1 MGSMTM
7 PTQLQGR
14 LRLPVIA
21 APMFLGS
28 GLDLV
33 IGACRAGVVGTFPA
47 LNLRTTEEFD
57 DWLTQIDAALKAS
70 GGSDS
75 SVRQPAPYGVNFV
88 VHRTN
93 KRIEADLE
101 KIVEHE
107 VPVVITSLGA
117 AKDVVDAVHSYGGLV
132 FHDVVNA
139 TFARKVA
146 EAGVD
151 GLILVS
157 AGSGGHSGGINPFA
171 LIAEVRRVWDGPL
184 ILGGALSTGRDVLA
198 AQAAGADLAYM
209 GTRFLATEESIIS
222 EEYRRMLVESGAD
235 EIVYTPSISTIPAN
249 FLRGSIVGAGLDPD
263 NLPVPEKV
271 DVSHVTNPHTEEEP
285 RSTSSTVVPKAWR
298 DVWSAGHSVAGI
310 SGVLP
315 VADLV
320 DQLEAEYLTAKGELL
335 AVIDG

>member
-1 MGSMTM
+1 MTL
-7 PTQLQGR
+7 PQQLQGR

-28 GLDLV
+28 GVDLV
-33 IGACRAGVVGTFPA
+33 VGACRAGVVGTFPA
-47 LNLRTTEEFD
+47 LNLRTTEDFGG
-57 DWLTQIDAALKAS
+57 WLTQIDEALAEPDGS
-70 GGSDS
+70 G
-75 SVRQPAPYGVNFV
+75 REPAPYGVNFV

-101 KIVEHE
+101 KIVEHQ
-107 VPVVITSLGA
+107 VPIVITSLGA
-117 AKDVVDAVHSYGGLV
+117 AKEVVDAVHSYGGLV

-139 TFARKVA
+139 AFARKAA

-157 AGSGGHSGGINPFA
+157 AGAGGHAGALNPFA
-171 LIAEVRRVWDGPL
+171 LIHEVRRVWDGPL

-198 AQAAGADLAYM
+198 AQAAGADIAYM
-209 GTRFLATEESIIS
+209 GTRFLATQESIID
-222 EEYRRMLVESGAD
+222 EEYRSMLVSSGAD

-249 FLRGSIVGAGLDPD
+249 FLRGSIIGAGLDPD
-263 NLPVPEKV
+263 NLPVPERV

-285 RSTSSTVVPKAWR
+285 RSTSSTTAPKAWK
-298 DVWSAGHSVAGI
+298 DVWSAGQSVAGI
-310 SGVLP
+310 DEVVP

-320 DQLEAEYLTAKGELL
+320 DQLEAEYVQAKGELL
-335 AVIDG
+335 TTIGG

>member
-1 MGSMTM
+1 MTL
-7 PTQLQGR
+7 PHQLQGR

-47 LNLRTTEEFD
+47 LNLRTTEDFG
-57 DWLTQIDAALKAS
+57 DWLTRIDEALAEPDARGVK
-70 GGSDS
+70 
-75 SVRQPAPYGVNFV
+75 PAPYGVNFV

-101 KIVEHE
+101 EIVKHE

-139 TFARKVA
+139 SFARKAA

-157 AGSGGHSGGINPFA
+157 AGSGGHSGGLNPFA
-171 LIAEVRRVWDGPL
+171 LISEVRRVWDGPL

-209 GTRFLATEESIIS
+209 GTRFLATEESIIT
-222 EEYRRMLVESGAD
+222 EEYRKMLVEAGAD
-235 EIVYTPSISTIPAN
+235 DIIYTPSISTIPAN
-249 FLRGSIVGAGLDPD
+249 FLRESIARAGLDPD
-263 NLPVPEKV
+263 NLPVPERV
-271 DVSHVTNPHTEEEP
+271 DVSHVTNPHTEEP
-285 RSTSSTVVPKAWR
+285 ASTSSTIAVKAWR

-310 SGVLP
+310 REVVP

-320 DQLEAEYLTAKGELL
+320 DQLEAEYTTAKGDLL
-335 AVIDG
+335 ALIG

>member
-1 MGSMTM
+1 MTL
-7 PTQLQGR
+7 PSQLQGR

-28 GLDLV
+28 GVDLV
-33 IGACRAGVVGTFPA
+33 VGACRAGVIGTFPA
-47 LNLRTTEEFD
+47 LNLRTTEDFD
-57 DWLTQIDAALKAS
+57 RWLTQIDEALAEPDPS
-70 GGSDS
+70 G
-75 SVRQPAPYGVNFV
+75 RQPAPYGVNFV

-101 KIVEHE
+101 RIVAHE

-117 AKDVVDAVHSYGGLV
+117 AKEVVEAVHSYGGLV

-139 TFARKVA
+139 AFAAKAA

-157 AGSGGHSGGINPFA
+157 AGAGGHAGGLNPFA
-171 LIAEVRRVWDGPL
+171 LIAEVRAVWDGPL
-184 ILGGALSTGRDVLA
+184 ILGGSLSTGRDVLA

-209 GTRFLATEESIIS
+209 GTRFLATEESIVS
-222 EEYRRMLVESGAD
+222 AEYRRMLVDSGAD

-249 FLRGSIVGAGLDPD
+249 FLRSSIVAAGLDPD
-263 NLPVPEKV
+263 NLPIPERV

-285 RSTSSTVVPKAWR
+285 QSTSATTAPKAWR
-298 DVWSAGHSVAGI
+298 DVWSAGQSVAGVDR
-310 SGVLP
+310 VLP

-320 DQLEAEYLTAKGELL
+320 DRLEAEYVQAKGELL
-335 AVIDG
+335 AVIGE

>member
-1 MGSMTM
+1 MTL
-7 PTQLQGR
+7 PQQLQGR

-28 GLDLV
+28 GVDLV
-33 IGACRAGVVGTFPA
+33 VGACRAGVVGTFPA
-47 LNLRTTEEFD
+47 LNLRTTEDFD
-57 DWLTQIDAALKAS
+57 GWLTQIDEALAEPDGS
-70 GGSDS
+70 G
-75 SVRQPAPYGVNFV
+75 REPAPYGVNFV

-93 KRIEADLE
+93 TRIEADLE
-101 KIVEHE
+101 KIVEHQ

-117 AKDVVDAVHSYGGLV
+117 AKEVVEAVHSYGGLV

-139 TFARKVA
+139 AFARKAA

-157 AGSGGHSGGINPFA
+157 AGAGGHAGALNPFA
-171 LIAEVRRVWDGPL
+171 LIHEVRRVWDGPL

-198 AQAAGADLAYM
+198 AQAAGADIAYM
-209 GTRFLATEESIIS
+209 GTRFLATQESIID
-222 EEYRRMLVESGAD
+222 EEYRSMIVSSGAD

-249 FLRGSIVGAGLDPD
+249 FLRGSIIGAGLDPD
-263 NLPVPEKV
+263 NLPVPERV

-285 RSTSSTVVPKAWR
+285 RSTSSTTAPKAWK
-298 DVWSAGHSVAGI
+298 DVWSAGQSVAGI
-310 SGVLP
+310 DAVVP

-320 DQLEAEYLTAKGELL
+320 DQLEAEYVQAKGELL
-335 AVIDG
+335 TTIGE

>member
-1 MGSMTM
+1 MTL
-7 PTQLQGR
+7 PQQLQGR

-28 GLDLV
+28 GVDLV
-33 IGACRAGVVGTFPA
+33 VGACRAGVVGTFPA
-47 LNLRTTEEFD
+47 LNLRTTEDFD
-57 DWLTQIDAALKAS
+57 GWLTQIDEALAEPDGS
-70 GGSDS
+70 G
-75 SVRQPAPYGVNFV
+75 REPAPYGVNFV

-93 KRIEADLE
+93 TRIEADLE
-101 KIVEHE
+101 KIVEHQ

-117 AKDVVDAVHSYGGLV
+117 AKEVVDAVHSYGGLV

-139 TFARKVA
+139 AFARKAA

-157 AGSGGHSGGINPFA
+157 AGAGGHAGALNPFA
-171 LIAEVRRVWDGPL
+171 LIHEVRRVWDGPL

-198 AQAAGADLAYM
+198 AQAAGADIAYM
-209 GTRFLATEESIIS
+209 GTRFLATQESIID
-222 EEYRRMLVESGAD
+222 EEYRSMLVSSGAD

-249 FLRGSIVGAGLDPD
+249 FLRGSIIGAGLDPD
-263 NLPVPEKV
+263 NLPVPERV

-285 RSTSSTVVPKAWR
+285 RSTSSTTAPKAWK
-298 DVWSAGHSVAGI
+298 DVWSAGQSVAGI
-310 SGVLP
+310 DEVVP

-320 DQLEAEYLTAKGELL
+320 DQLEAEYVQAKGELL
-335 AVIDG
+335 TTIGE

>member
-1 MGSMTM
+1 MTL
-7 PTQLQGR
+7 PQQLQGR

-28 GLDLV
+28 GVDLV
-33 IGACRAGVVGTFPA
+33 VGACRAGVVGTFPA
-47 LNLRTTEEFD
+47 LNLRTTEDFD
-57 DWLTQIDAALKAS
+57 GWLTQIDEALAEPDGS
-70 GGSDS
+70 G
-75 SVRQPAPYGVNFV
+75 REPAPYGVNFV

-101 KIVEHE
+101 KIVEHQ
-107 VPVVITSLGA
+107 VPIVITSLGA
-117 AKDVVDAVHSYGGLV
+117 AKEVVDAVHSYGGLV

-139 TFARKVA
+139 AFARKAA

-157 AGSGGHSGGINPFA
+157 AGAGGHAGALNPFA
-171 LIAEVRRVWDGPL
+171 LIHEVRRVWDGPL

-198 AQAAGADLAYM
+198 AQAAGADIAYM
-209 GTRFLATEESIIS
+209 GTRFLATQESIID
-222 EEYRRMLVESGAD
+222 EEYRSMLVSSGAD

-249 FLRGSIVGAGLDPD
+249 FLRGSIIGAGLDPD
-263 NLPVPEKV
+263 NLPVPERV

-285 RSTSSTVVPKAWR
+285 RSTSSTTAPKAWK
-298 DVWSAGHSVAGI
+298 DVWSAGQSVAGI
-310 SGVLP
+310 DEVVP

-320 DQLEAEYLTAKGELL
+320 DQLEAEYVQAKGELL
-335 AVIDG
+335 TTIGE

>member
-1 MGSMTM
+1 MTL
-7 PTQLQGR
+7 PQQLQGR

-28 GLDLV
+28 GVDLV
-33 IGACRAGVVGTFPA
+33 VGACRAGVVGTFPA
-47 LNLRTTEEFD
+47 LNLRTTEDFD
-57 DWLTQIDAALKAS
+57 GWLTQIDEALAEPDGS
-70 GGSDS
+70 G
-75 SVRQPAPYGVNFV
+75 REPAPYGVNFV

-101 KIVEHE
+101 KIVEHQ
-107 VPVVITSLGA
+107 VPIVITSLGA
-117 AKDVVDAVHSYGGLV
+117 AKEVVDAVHSYGGLV

-139 TFARKVA
+139 AFARKAA

-157 AGSGGHSGGINPFA
+157 AGAGGHAGALNPFA
-171 LIAEVRRVWDGPL
+171 LIHEVRRVWDGPL

-198 AQAAGADLAYM
+198 AQAAGADIAYM
-209 GTRFLATEESIIS
+209 GTRFLATQESIID
-222 EEYRRMLVESGAD
+222 EEYRSMLVSSGAD

-249 FLRGSIVGAGLDPD
+249 FLRGSIIGAGLDPD
-263 NLPVPEKV
+263 NLPVPERV

-285 RSTSSTVVPKAWR
+285 RSTSSTTAPKAWK
-298 DVWSAGHSVAGI
+298 DVWSAGQSVAGI
-310 SGVLP
+310 DAVVP

-320 DQLEAEYLTAKGELL
+320 DQLEAEYVQAKGELL
-335 AVIDG
+335 TTIGE

>member
-1 MGSMTM
+1 MTL
-7 PTQLQGR
+7 PQQLQGR

-28 GLDLV
+28 GVDLV
-33 IGACRAGVVGTFPA
+33 VGACRAGVVGTFPA
-47 LNLRTTEEFD
+47 LNLRTTEDFD
-57 DWLTQIDAALKAS
+57 GWLTQIDEALAEPDGS
-70 GGSDS
+70 G
-75 SVRQPAPYGVNFV
+75 REPAPYGVNFV

-93 KRIEADLE
+93 TRIEADLE
-101 KIVEHE
+101 KIVEHQ

-117 AKDVVDAVHSYGGLV
+117 AKEVVEAVHSYGGLV

-139 TFARKVA
+139 AFARKAA

-157 AGSGGHSGGINPFA
+157 AGAGGHAGALNPFA
-171 LIAEVRRVWDGPL
+171 LIHEVRRVWDGPL

-198 AQAAGADLAYM
+198 AQAAGADIAYM
-209 GTRFLATEESIIS
+209 GTRFLATQESIID
-222 EEYRRMLVESGAD
+222 EEYRSMIVSSGAD

-249 FLRGSIVGAGLDPD
+249 FLRGSIIGAGLDPD
-263 NLPVPEKV
+263 NLPVPERV

-285 RSTSSTVVPKAWR
+285 RSTSSTTAPKAWK
-298 DVWSAGHSVAGI
+298 DVWSAGQSVAGI
-310 SGVLP
+310 DEVVP

-320 DQLEAEYLTAKGELL
+320 DQLEAEYVQAKGELL
-335 AVIDG
+335 TTIGE

>member
-1 MGSMTM
+1 MTL
-7 PTQLQGR
+7 PQQLQGR

-28 GLDLV
+28 GVDLV
-33 IGACRAGVVGTFPA
+33 VGACRAGVVGTFPA
-47 LNLRTTEEFD
+47 LNLRTTEDFD
-57 DWLTQIDAALKAS
+57 GWLTQIDEALAEPDGS
-70 GGSDS
+70 G
-75 SVRQPAPYGVNFV
+75 REPAPYGVNFV

-101 KIVEHE
+101 KIVEHQ
-107 VPVVITSLGA
+107 VPIVITSLGA
-117 AKDVVDAVHSYGGLV
+117 AKEVVEAVHSYGGLV

-139 TFARKVA
+139 AFARKAA

-157 AGSGGHSGGINPFA
+157 AGAGGHAGALNPFA
-171 LIAEVRRVWDGPL
+171 LIHEVRRVWDGPL

-198 AQAAGADLAYM
+198 AQAAGADIAYM
-209 GTRFLATEESIIS
+209 GTRFLATQESIID
-222 EEYRRMLVESGAD
+222 EEYRSMLVSSGAD

-249 FLRGSIVGAGLDPD
+249 FLRGSIIGAGLDPD
-263 NLPVPEKV
+263 NLPVPERV

-285 RSTSSTVVPKAWR
+285 RSTSSTTAPKAWK
-298 DVWSAGHSVAGI
+298 DVWSAGQSVAGI
-310 SGVLP
+310 DEVVP

-320 DQLEAEYLTAKGELL
+320 DQLEAEYVQAKGELL
-335 AVIDG
+335 TTIGE

>member
-1 MGSMTM
+1 MTM
-7 PTQLQGR
+7 PDQLRGW

-47 LNLRTTEEFD
+47 LNLRTTEEFG
-57 DWLTQIDAALKAS
+57 DWLTRIETALAEPDATGREA
-70 GGSDS
+70 
-75 SVRQPAPYGVNFV
+75 APYGVNFV

-93 KRIEADLE
+93 QRIEADLDQ
-101 KIVEHE
+101 IVAHE
-107 VPVVITSLGA
+107 VPIVITSLGA
-117 AKDVVDAVHSYGGLV
+117 AREVVEAVHSYGGLV
-132 FHDVVNA
+132 LHDVVNA
-139 TFARKVA
+139 PFAAKAA

-157 AGSGGHSGGINPFA
+157 AGSGGHSGGLNPFA

-184 ILGGALSTGRDVLA
+184 VLGGALSTGRDILA

-209 GTRFLATEESIIS
+209 GTRFLATTESIIP
-222 EEYRRMLVESGAD
+222 EEYRQMIVRSGAE

-249 FLRGSIVGAGLDPD
+249 FLRGSIIEAGLDPD
-263 NLPVPEKV
+263 DLPVPERV
-271 DVSHVTNPHTEEEP
+271 DVSHVTNPHTEEP
-285 RSTSSTVVPKAWR
+285 ASTTSTITPKAWR

-310 SGVLP
+310 SEVLP
-315 VADLV
+315 VAELV
-320 DQLEAEYLTAKGELL
+320 EQLEVEYVQAKGELL
-335 AVIDG
+335 TLLGEG

>member
-1 MGSMTM
+1 M

-14 LRLPVIA
+14 LRLPVIS

-28 GLDLV
+28 GPDLV

-47 LNLRTTEEFD
+47 LNLRTTEDFAA
-57 DWLTQIDAALKAS
+57 WLTQIETALGEPDTS
-70 GGSDS
+70 G
-75 SVRQPAPYGVNFV
+75 REPAPYGVNFI

-93 KRIEADLE
+93 TRIEADLAT
-101 KIVEHE
+101 IVEHR
-107 VPVVITSLGA
+107 VPLVITSLGA
-117 AKDVVDAVHSYGGLV
+117 AKEVVDAVHSYGGLV
-132 FHDVVNA
+132 FHDVTNA
-139 TFARKVA
+139 RFAAKAA

-157 AGSGGHSGGINPFA
+157 AGAGGHAGGINPFA
-171 LIAEVRRVWDGPL
+171 LIHEVRAVWDGPL

-209 GTRFLATEESIIS
+209 GTRFLATEESIVS
-222 EEYRRMLVESGAD
+222 EEYRRMLVESGAE

-249 FLRGSIVGAGLDPD
+249 FLRRSIAAAGLDPD
-263 NLPVPEKV
+263 NLPAPERI
-271 DVSHVTNPHTEEEP
+271 DLSHVTDPHTEEDSAAP
-285 RSTSSTVVPKAWR
+285 APKAWK

-310 SGVLP
+310 SSVVP
-315 VADLV
+315 VARLV

-335 AVIDG
+335 ALLDG

>member
-1 MGSMTM
+1 MTM
-7 PTQLQGR
+7 PQQLQGR
-14 LRLPVIA
+14 LRLPIIA

-33 IGACRAGVVGTFPA
+33 IGTCRAGVIGTFPS

-57 DWLTQIDAALKAS
+57 GWLTQIDEALAEPDAT
-70 GGSDS
+70 G
-75 SVRQPAPYGVNFV
+75 REAAPYGVNFV

-101 KIVEHE
+101 KIVEHK
-107 VPVVITSLGA
+107 VPLVITSLGA

-139 TFARKVA
+139 PFAAKA
-146 EAGVD
+146 AQAGVD

-157 AGSGGHSGGINPFA
+157 AGSGGHSGGLNPFA
-171 LIAEVRRVWDGPL
+171 LIAEVRKVWDGPL

-209 GTRFLATEESIIS
+209 GTRFLATEESIVS
-222 EEYRRMLVESGAD
+222 EEYRRMIVESGAD

-249 FLRGSIVGAGLDPD
+249 FLRGSIIGAGLDPD
-263 NLPVPEKV
+263 NLPIPERI

-285 RSTSSTVVPKAWR
+285 RSTSSTIAPKAWR

-310 SGVLP
+310 DEVLP
-315 VADLV
+315 VAQLV
-320 DQLEAEYLTAKGELL
+320 DQLEAEYTQAKGELL
-335 AVIDG
+335 AVIGG